1 MARYWYPFYFRDY
14 FLNETVAQLD
24 PDEHGVLNAMLH
36 QEANNLSL
44 PLGFETIAK
53 LIRFD
58 AKVLSEI
65 WAKGRLKKL
74 WIEQEID
81 GEQRLVSNLFPKDRR
96 ATTSKVNGSRGGRPK
111 SVSDKPKKPTLVSDR
126 FAIQK
131 PKSSSPRARAAVLCS
146 DVLLDSAFN
155 PEATTTAPA
164 QESVLDGLAVR
175 MAEARAKHLNLARP
189 AAGMKSGVKAYRKAM
204 DSTISAGYSESQIAQ
219 VVAYLEKLPAESW
232 RYGMANLAGDYNHPF
247 SRNFHQHL
255 ERAGGTVSVQH
266 SNGSRLAPPPPVKWG
281 VQSDSD
287 FDLIKDRD
295 LLVMR
300 LKAADTTEQRDL
312 LSDDLAAYD
321 RGEPVYYRDFKTE
334 GVSE

>member
-65 WAKGRLKKL
+65 WEKGRLKKL

-81 GEQRLVSNLFPKDRR
+81 GERRLVSNLFPKDSR

-111 SVSDKPKKPTLVSDR
+111 SVSAKPKKPTLVSDR
-126 FAIQK
+126 FAIPK
-131 PKSSSPRARAAVLCS
+131 PKSSSPRARTAVLCS
-146 DVLLDSAFN
+146 DVVLDSASN
-155 PEATTTAPA
+155 PEATTIARETKFD
-164 QESVLDGLAVR
+164 ELVRR
-175 MAEARAKHLNLARP
+175 MAEARIKRFEISKNLPESVRAGVSTYAKAF
-189 AAGMKSGVKAYRKAM
+189 AKV
-204 DSTISAGYSESQIAQ
+204 SEKGFSEAQIEQ
-219 VVAYLEKLPAESW
+219 VVRYFESPSSYESW
-232 RYGMANLAGDYNHPF
+232 NYSIGTLNPAYEHAL
-247 SRNFHQHL
+247 SKNFEGHL
-255 ERAGGTVSVQH
+255 GKAGGS
-266 SNGSRLAPPPPVKWG
+266 SKNGSRPAPPPPVKWG
-281 VQSDSD
+281 GQSDAD